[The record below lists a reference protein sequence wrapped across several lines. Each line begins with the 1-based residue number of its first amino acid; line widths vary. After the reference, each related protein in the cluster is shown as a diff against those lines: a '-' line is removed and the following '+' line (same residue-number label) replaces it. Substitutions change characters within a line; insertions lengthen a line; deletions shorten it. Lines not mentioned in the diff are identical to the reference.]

1 MKIEMCESLMQSYLK
16 YEKHCFITQLNW
28 KVPTIIQNNIPEK
41 AGTVFEKIQKIQ
53 DFSDIFKGCSLEQV
67 LKQAELD
74 VIGING
80 DMVYLVEVAFHENGL
95 QYGDA
100 TETKKRVLKKLV
112 RAYLIGLIFFP
123 GKNYDIIFASPK
135 VIPSSE
141 SLIKDVLPV
150 LENSVFEYET
160 DKDNVQFHYIT
171 NDDFKKKILIPTL
184 QSSVKIADTSDLF
197 LRSVRLLELFGLVEY
212 KKSVDSGKKIKKKN
226 NTTTDDTEIILIPAN
241 SKEFKRQL
249 LKVKKAKR
257 TLVYKDGSIK
267 EATWNASGFE
277 ESSDLMNNIKSTSYW
292 RNRKKNG
299 LSQVILKIEE
309 STI

>member
-16 YEKHCFITQLNW
+16 YEKHCPITQLNW
-28 KVPTIIQNNIPEK
+28 KVPTVIQNNIPES
-41 AGTVFEKIQKIQ
+41 ARTVFEKIQKIQ
-53 DFSDIFKGCSLEQV
+53 DFADIFKGCSLKQV

-197 LRSVRLLELFGLVEY
+197 LRSVRLLEIFGLVEY
-212 KKSVDSGKKIKKKN
+212 QKSIDSGKKIKKKN
-226 NTTTDDTEIILIPAN
+226 NTTTDDTEVILIPAN
-241 SKEFKRQL
+241 PKEFKRQL

-267 EATWNASGFE
+267 EAAWNASDFK
-277 ESSDLMNNIKSTSYW
+277 ESSGLMNNIKSASYW

>member
-28 KVPTIIQNNIPEK
+28 KVPTVIQNTIPGK
-41 AGTVFEKIQKIQ
+41 ARTVFEKIQKIQ
-53 DFSDIFKGCSLEQV
+53 DFADIFKGCSLEQV

-80 DMVYLVEVAFHENGL
+80 DTVYLVEVAFHENGL

-100 TETKKRVLKKLV
+100 TETKTRVLKKLV

-135 VIPSSE
+135 VILSRD

-171 NDDFKKKILIPTL
+171 NDKFEEEILIPTL

-226 NTTTDDTEIILIPAN
+226 NTTTDDTEVILTPAN
-241 SKEFKRQL
+241 PKEFKSQL
-249 LKVKKAKR
+249 LKAKKAKR
-257 TLVYKDGSIK
+257 ILVYKDGSK
-267 EATWNASGFE
+267 REEYWDASDFK
-277 ESSDLMNNIKSTSYW
+277 ESSGLMSNIQSASYW
-292 RNRKKNG
+292 RNRKENG

-309 STI
+309 STT

>member
-16 YEKHCFITQLNW
+16 YEKHCIITQLNW
-28 KVPTIIQNNIPEK
+28 KVPTVIQNNIPEK

-53 DFSDIFKGCSLEQV
+53 DFADIFKGCSLKQV

-80 DMVYLVEVAFHENGL
+80 DTVYLVEVAFHENGL

-100 TETKKRVLKKLV
+100 TETKTRVLKKLV

-150 LENSVFEYET
+150 LEQSISECKA
-160 DKDNVQFHYIT
+160 DKNGVNFCYVT

-212 KKSVDSGKKIKKKN
+212 KKSADSGKKVKKKN
-226 NTTTDDTEIILIPAN
+226 NTTTDDTEIILTPAN
-241 SKEFKRQL
+241 PKEFKSQL
-249 LKVKKAKR
+249 LKAKKAKR
-257 TLVYKDGSIK
+257 ILVYKDGSK
-267 EATWNASGFE
+267 REEYWDASDFK
-277 ESSDLMNNIKSTSYW
+277 ESSGLMSNIQSASYW
-292 RNRKKNG
+292 RNRKENG

-309 STI
+309 STT

>member
-28 KVPTIIQNNIPEK
+28 KVPTVIQNTIPGK
-41 AGTVFEKIQKIQ
+41 ARTFFEKIQKIQ
-53 DFSDIFKGCSLEQV
+53 DFADIFKGCSLEQV

-80 DMVYLVEVAFHENGL
+80 DTVYLVEVAFHENGL

-100 TETKKRVLKKLV
+100 TETKTRVLKKLV

-197 LRSVRLLELFGLVEY
+197 LRSVRLLEIFGLVEY
-212 KKSVDSGKKIKKKN
+212 QKSIDSGKKFKKKN
-226 NTTTDDTEIILIPAN
+226 NTTTDDTEVILIPAN
-241 SKEFKRQL
+241 PKEFKRQL

-267 EATWNASGFE
+267 EAAWNASDFK
-277 ESSDLMNNIKSTSYW
+277 ESSGLMNNIKSASYW

>member
-28 KVPTIIQNNIPEK
+28 KVPTVIQNTIPEK
-41 AGTVFEKIQKIQ
+41 ARTVFEKIQKIQ
-53 DFSDIFKGCSLEQV
+53 DFADIFKGCSLKQV

-80 DMVYLVEVAFHENGL
+80 DTVYLVEVAFHENGL

-100 TETKKRVLKKLV
+100 TETKTRVLKKLV

-123 GKNYDIIFASPK
+123 GKDYEIIFASPK

-150 LENSVFEYET
+150 LEKSVLEYKIE
-160 DKDNVQFHYIT
+160 KDNVHFHYIT
-171 NDDFKKKILIPTL
+171 NDKFEEEILIPTL

-197 LRSVRLLELFGLVEY
+197 LRSVRLLELFGWVEY
-212 KKSVDSGKKIKKKN
+212 KKSVDSGKEIIKKN
-226 NTTTDDTEIILIPAN
+226 NTTTGDTEVILIPAN
-241 SKEFKRQL
+241 PEEFKRQL

-267 EATWNASGFE
+267 EATWNASDFKEASG
-277 ESSDLMNNIKSTSYW
+277 LMNNIKSTSYW

-309 STI
+309 STT

>member
-1 MKIEMCESLMQSYLK
+1 MCESLMQSYLK

>member
-16 YEKHCFITQLNW
+16 YEKHCPITQLNW
-28 KVPTIIQNNIPEK
+28 KVPTVIQNNIPEK
-41 AGTVFEKIQKIQ
+41 ARTVFEKIQKIQ
-53 DFSDIFKGCSLEQV
+53 DFSNIFKRCSLKQV

-80 DMVYLVEVAFHENGL
+80 DTVYLVEVAFHENGL

-100 TETKKRVLKKLV
+100 TETKTRVLKKLV

-123 GKNYDIIFASPK
+123 GKNYEIIFASPK
-135 VIPSSE
+135 VDSTRE
-141 SLIKDVLPV
+141 SLMQEAIPV
-150 LENSVFEYET
+150 LEKSMAECKA
-160 DKDNVQFHYIT
+160 DKNVVNFCYVT

-226 NTTTDDTEIILIPAN
+226 NTTTDDTEVILTPAN
-241 SKEFKRQL
+241 PKEFKSQL
-249 LKVKKAKR
+249 LKAKKAKR
-257 TLVYKDGSIK
+257 ILVYKDGSK
-267 EATWNASGFE
+267 REEYWDASDFK
-277 ESSDLMNNIKSTSYW
+277 ESSGLMSNIQSASYW
-292 RNRKKNG
+292 RNRKENG

-309 STI
+309 STT